1 MSPGRPP
8 PRATWNPRRLG
19 ENPSRPTARG
29 SGRAVDRSW
38 PMDHKP
44 GARAGSASGAADILW
59 GSTMAKSKT
68 RTGKPAKSSRPA
80 AEKSGSPKA
89 PTEGPGQSEKLIQI
103 QANKIILEA
112 LREVSVLLQDKMM
125 DADRD
130 IEALKKEREANKTF

>member
-1 MSPGRPP
+1 
-8 PRATWNPRRLG
+8 
-19 ENPSRPTARG
+19 
-29 SGRAVDRSW
+29 
-38 PMDHKP
+38 
-44 GARAGSASGAADILW
+44 
-59 GSTMAKSKT
+59 MAKSKT

-130 IEALKKEREANKTF
+130 IEALKKEREANKTFVSYRDINALRKLNTELTDLAAQVRTRLATLRKEQDRLLLSVRGKG